1 VESLEQTSLKL
12 DAMVAENRS
21 TLKSIFSNVDEI
33 TANLK
38 NHNEDLANVMEN
50 FSDISDSLAASNFA
64 ETIQRANSALTQVD
78 EITRK
83 INNGEGSLGQ
93 LVNSDS
99 LHNGLIA
106 TNQELQYL
114 INDLYLNPWRYVRVS
129 VFGKK
134 QEKAISKK
142 ELRTLRKIIDEEIE
156 KRSAE
161 EK

>member
-1 VESLEQTSLKL
+1 
-12 DAMVAENRS
+12 M
-21 TLKSIFSNVDEI
+21 
-33 TANLK
+33 
-38 NHNEDLANVMEN
+38 
-50 FSDISDSLAASNFA
+50 
-64 ETIQRANSALTQVD
+64 
-78 EITRK
+78 
-83 INNGEGSLGQ
+83 GQ

-99 LHNGLIA
+99 LHNGLMA

-129 VFGKK
+129 VFSKK